1 MLYSKTLDNNFKA
14 DQILMPVL
22 QEKVRGKVSTDF
34 FFANALLMCYASW
47 NVCIALLPFNCLYTT
62 SSSELSLFSST
73 SWLVL
78 GPCAV
83 PLPRGLFPSAAASGP
98 TAWTL
103 RVLHLA
109 QKVINPA
116 TASTF
121 STSKTLHLLNTKAI
135 KKSPVSGLR
144 ILAGGTRVG
153 ESPEKPY
160 RCHRFGAPLACE
172 ERKAEEIIEQE

>member
-1 MLYSKTLDNNFKA
+1 MLDCS
-14 DQILMPVL
+14 
-22 QEKVRGKVSTDF
+22 
-34 FFANALLMCYASW
+34 
-47 NVCIALLPFNCLYTT
+47 LPFNCLYTT

-73 SWLVL
+73 SWLML

-83 PLPRGLFPSAAASGP
+83 PLPRGLFPSAGASGP
-98 TAWTL
+98 AAWTL

-109 QKVINPA
+109 QKVMNPA
-116 TASTF
+116 TAITF

-144 ILAGGTRVG
+144 VVGGQEGG

-160 RCHRFGAPLACE
+160 VSQIQGSLGLRCAESCGDNSATGLNQQTLQRNSKDQQKRYCDFEPLHWFLVINLLSYHLAPGLF
-172 ERKAEEIIEQE
+172 